1 MDTLTVKTEVDEL
14 LDMRSPAGV
23 LQPIVKWAGGKEK
36 ELKYIVPNIPRRINN
51 YYEPFVG
58 GGSVYVSIAANNY
71 FINDKSTEL
80 ISLYECI
87 ASKNQDFFNYAK
99 QIDASWSNADKFFY
113 ENPSLRDMYYA
124 YRRDDIDGSKLKTK
138 IVEFSKTAEQEIQ
151 SILCGDIKTCV
162 EVLIQEMRTNLF
174 RKMTRMKE
182 LEQIKHALPENDIAD
197 NIKTAIKS
205 ALYMYYRYLYN
216 KCKSSEE
223 NKALRTAL
231 FLFIRNYCYS
241 GMFRYNDK
249 GEFNVPYGG
258 IAYNAKQMSKKL
270 RYYQSA
276 ALSNLLK
283 KTSIE
288 NTDFESALQKWLP
301 SEEDFVFL
309 DPPYD
314 SEFSTYAQ
322 NEFTR
327 ADHER
332 LARYM
337 TSECKAKWML
347 IIKNTDFIFNLYNKP
362 GIRIRTFDKEYLVSF
377 MNRNDRH
384 AVHLLI
390 TNY

>member
-1 MDTLTVKTEVDEL
+1 MEEL
-14 LDMRSPAGV
+14 FVIKPINRL

-36 ELKYIVPNIPRRINN
+36 ELKYIASGIPDYIDN

-58 GGSVYVSIAANNY
+58 GGSVYVSIIANHY
-71 FINDKSTEL
+71 FVNDKSTEL
-80 ISLYECI
+80 ISLYKSI
-87 ASKNQDFFNYAK
+87 AEQDTDFFNYANK
-99 QIDASWSNADKFFY
+99 IDTSWSNADKFFSD
-113 ENPSLRDMYYA
+113 NLSLRDLYYA
-124 YRRDDIDGSKLKTK
+124 YRRDDIDNNELKTH
-138 IVEFSKTAEQEIQ
+138 VAEFCKTSEQGIRN
-151 SILCGDIKTCV
+151 ILCGDVKPYV
-162 EVLIQEMRTNLF
+162 EMLVREMQTNLF

-182 LEQIKHALPENDIAD
+182 LERSKHVLPENDIDD
-197 NIKTAIKS
+197 NIRTAIKS

-216 KCKSSEE
+216 NSSE
-223 NKALRTAL
+223 KSGAAHTAL

-241 GMFRYNDK
+241 GMFRYNDE
-249 GEFNVPYGG
+249 GHFNVPYGG
-258 IAYNAKQMSKKL
+258 IAYNAKSMGKKL
-270 RYYQSA
+270 HYYQSPE
-276 ALSNLLK
+276 LSELMEE
-283 KTSIE
+283 TSID
-288 NTDFESALQKWLP
+288 NMDFECFLRKWKP
-301 SEEDFVFL
+301 KENDFVFL

-332 LARYM
+332 LAQYM
-337 TSECKAKWML
+337 TNECKAKWML

-362 GIRIRTFDKEYLVSF
+362 GIHIRTFNKEYLVSF

>member
-1 MDTLTVKTEVDEL
+1 MNEL
-14 LDMRSPAGV
+14 FAIMPITRS
-23 LQPIVKWAGGKEK
+23 LQPILKWAGGKEK
-36 ELKYIVPNIPRRINN
+36 ELKYIIPNIPEYIDN

-58 GGSVYVSIAANNY
+58 GGSVYTSIMANRY

-80 ISLYECI
+80 ISLYRCI
-87 ASKNQDFFNYAK
+87 ADKNREFFCYAI
-99 QIDASWSNADKFFY
+99 QIDTSWHNADKFFI
-113 ENPSLRDMYYA
+113 ENPGLRNLYYE
-124 YRRDDIDGSKLKTK
+124 YRCDNIDKVELKARISAFCKTLERDICN
-138 IVEFSKTAEQEIQ
+138 II
-151 SILCGDIKTCV
+151 CGDAKPCID
-162 EVLIQEMRTNLF
+162 VLVSEMLVNLF

-182 LEQIKHALPENDIAD
+182 LERSKHMLPEDDIDD

-216 KCKSSEE
+216 KGISSEIE
-223 NKALRTAL
+223 ESVHTAL

-241 GMFRYNDK
+241 GMFRYNDE
-249 GEFNVPYGG
+249 GHFNVPYGG
-258 IAYNAKQMSKKL
+258 IAYNAKSMGKKL
-270 RYYQSA
+270 RYYQSPE
-276 ALSNLLK
+276 LSELMSETWIDNM
-283 KTSIE
+283 
-288 NTDFESALQKWLP
+288 DFECFLRKWKP
-301 SEEDFVFL
+301 KENDFVLL

-337 TSECKAKWML
+337 TNECKAKWML

-362 GIRIRTFDKEYLVSF
+362 GIRIRSFNKEYLVSF

>member
-1 MDTLTVKTEVDEL
+1 MNEL
-14 LDMRSPAGV
+14 FAIIPITRS
-23 LQPIVKWAGGKEK
+23 LQPILKWAGGKEK
-36 ELKYIVPNIPRRINN
+36 ELKYIIPNMPEYIDN

-58 GGSVYVSIAANNY
+58 GGSVYTSIMANRY

-80 ISLYECI
+80 ILLYRCI
-87 ASKNQDFFNYAK
+87 ADKNRNFFYYANL
-99 QIDASWSNADKFFY
+99 IDASWLNADKFFV
-113 ENPSLRDMYYA
+113 ENPMLRNLYHE
-124 YRRDDIDGSKLKTK
+124 YRCDNINKDELKTR
-138 IVEFSKTAEQEIQ
+138 ISEFCKTSERDICN
-151 SILCGDIKTCV
+151 IICGDAIPCIN
-162 EVLIQEMRTNLF
+162 VLVSEMLVNLF

-182 LEQIKHALPENDIAD
+182 LELSKHMLPEDDIGD

-205 ALYMYYRYLYN
+205 ALYMYYRHLYN
-216 KCKSSEE
+216 KGISSEIDE
-223 NKALRTAL
+223 TMHTAL

-241 GMFRYNDK
+241 GMFRYNDE
-249 GEFNVPYGG
+249 GHFNVPYGG
-258 IAYNAKQMSKKL
+258 IAYNAKSMGKKL
-270 RYYQSA
+270 RYYQSPE
-276 ALSNLLK
+276 LSELMGE
-283 KTSIE
+283 TSID
-288 NTDFESALQKWLP
+288 NMDFECFLRKWKLK
-301 SEEDFVFL
+301 ENDFVFL

-332 LARYM
+332 LAQYM
-337 TSECKAKWML
+337 TNECKAKWML

-362 GIRIRTFDKEYLVSF
+362 GIRIRTFNKEYLVSF

>member
-1 MDTLTVKTEVDEL
+1 MNEL
-14 LDMRSPAGV
+14 FAIMPITRS
-23 LQPIVKWAGGKEK
+23 LQPILKWAGGKEK
-36 ELKYIVPNIPRRINN
+36 ELKYIIPYIPEYIDN

-58 GGSVYVSIAANNY
+58 GGSVYTSIMANRY

-80 ISLYECI
+80 ISLYRCI
-87 ASKNQDFFNYAK
+87 SDKNQELFCYAI
-99 QIDASWSNADKFFY
+99 QIDTSWHNADKFFIENSGLRNLYY
-113 ENPSLRDMYYA
+113 EYRCDNIDKVELKARISAFCKTSERD
-124 YRRDDIDGSKLKTK
+124 ICN
-138 IVEFSKTAEQEIQ
+138 II
-151 SILCGDIKTCV
+151 CGDAKPCID
-162 EVLIQEMRTNLF
+162 VLVSEMLVNLS

-182 LEQIKHALPENDIAD
+182 LERSKHMLPEDDIDD

-216 KCKSSEE
+216 KGISSEIE
-223 NKALRTAL
+223 ESMHTAL

-241 GMFRYNDK
+241 GMFRYNDE
-249 GEFNVPYGG
+249 GHFNVPYGG
-258 IAYNAKQMSKKL
+258 IAYNAKSMGKKL
-270 RYYQSA
+270 RYYQSPE
-276 ALSNLLK
+276 LSELMSETWIDNM
-283 KTSIE
+283 
-288 NTDFESALQKWLP
+288 DFECFLRKWVP
-301 SEEDFVFL
+301 KENDFVFL

-337 TSECKAKWML
+337 TNECKAKWML

-362 GIRIRTFDKEYLVSF
+362 GIRIRTFNKEYLVSF